1 MIIFAFVQN
10 MGFFEWLV
18 VFAIVFVVFRRS
30 VARSLGQTVGTY
42 TANPQQSANS
52 SAAPKSS
59 EPLARYFSA
68 LDLPATATPQQ
79 IKDSYRELVK
89 VWHPDR
95 FGDEKLKERANA
107 KLKEI
112 NEAYEK
118 LSAAYHL

>member
-1 MIIFAFVQN
+1 

-30 VARSLGQTVGTY
+30 VARSLGQTVGSY
-42 TANPQQSANS
+42 TNPQQSANT
-52 SAAPKSS
+52 SAAPQSTDAM
-59 EPLARYFSA
+59 ARYFSA

-79 IKDSYRELVK
+79 IKDAYRELVK

-118 LSAAYHL
+118 LCAAYHL

>member
-1 MIIFAFVQN
+1 
-10 MGFFEWLV
+10 MGFFEWLL

-30 VARSLGQTVGTY
+30 VARSLGQTVGNY
-42 TANPQQSANS
+42 TANPQQSANAGA
-52 SAAPKSS
+52 AAPSTDA
-59 EPLARYFSA
+59 LARYFSA

-79 IKDSYRELVK
+79 IKDAYRELVK

-95 FGDEKLKERANA
+95 FGDEKLKDRANA

-118 LSAAYHL
+118 LSAVYHL